1 MIFSHAHCSNC
12 LSYQSLYFPEGFF
25 FFNMGTEDIL
35 VVALDI
41 IKDIK
46 KALDFIHQQGR
57 PTSIWLQTNVSLK
70 YRHAKIEW

>member
-1 MIFSHAHCSNC
+1 
-12 LSYQSLYFPEGFF
+12 
-25 FFNMGTEDIL
+25 MGTEDIR
-35 VVALDI
+35 VVALGI